1 MDDVAADGSFG
12 SELWPSRAKPEI
24 CMNETHAL
32 PENCLVIRSRD
43 DLIETPL
50 AGAEEGVN

>member
-1 MDDVAADGSFG
+1 MMLPLMAVSGLSYG
-12 SELWPSRAKPEI
+12 RARSEI

-32 PENCLVIRSRD
+32 PENCLGIRSRD